1 MYNQSEIFEQSK
13 QLIEEHN
20 LYFIEDV
27 VAYLPISKSTF
38 YTFFTKE
45 SYEMETLKEM
55 LTRNKVS
62 TKVAIRKQM
71 QESQNPSNLI
81 ALYKLLATDTEFAK
95 LTNNETRSNDN
106 HTITIVH
113 RND

>member
-13 QLIEEHN
+13 QLIVEHN

-27 VAYLPISKSTF
+27 VAYLPIHKSTF
-38 YTFFTKE
+38 YTFFPLE
-45 SYEMETLKEM
+45 SHEYDTLKKM
-55 LTRNKVS
+55 LSQNKVS

-81 ALYKLLATDTEFAK
+81 ALYKLLADDTEFAK
-95 LTNNETRSNDN
+95 LTNNDTRSNDN